1 MVYIIIFITIAAALG
16 PLLSVLPSKH
26 QRAVVGFRERARKA
40 GVLVQLR
47 EPKNIPARLQ
57 RASDEALVCYSRRLD
72 VAIRGLESELWVRS
86 KVGWE
91 SRSGDPVSAV
101 ITAVTEN
108 IEVIFLSDE
117 DIQVFWDERGGEG
130 AYCQVEKLIESGV
143 AGSLKAD

>member
-26 QRAVVGFRERARKA
+26 QRAVADFRERARKA

-47 EPKNIPARLQ
+47 EPKN
-57 RASDEALVCYSRRLD
+57 SRRLD
-72 VAIRGLESELWVRS
+72 VAIRGLEPELWVRS

-101 ITAVTEN
+101 ITAVTEH